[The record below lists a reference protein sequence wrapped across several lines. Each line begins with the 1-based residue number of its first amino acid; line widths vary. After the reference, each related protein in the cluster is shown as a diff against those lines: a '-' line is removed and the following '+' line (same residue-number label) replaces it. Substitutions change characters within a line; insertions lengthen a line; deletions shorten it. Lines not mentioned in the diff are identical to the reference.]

1 MMMSSLKATI
11 VDFHQSKVELESMD
25 DELPILI
32 YVVLHSQ
39 SENIFAELNLIQDF
53 ISLEP
58 KLDDES
64 MLLTNVSVTL

>member
-1 MMMSSLKATI
+1 
-11 VDFHQSKVELESMD
+11 MD